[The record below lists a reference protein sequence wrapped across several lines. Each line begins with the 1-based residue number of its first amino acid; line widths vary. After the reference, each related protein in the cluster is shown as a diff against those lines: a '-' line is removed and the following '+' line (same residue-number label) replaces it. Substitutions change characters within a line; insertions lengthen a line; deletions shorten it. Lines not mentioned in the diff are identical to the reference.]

1 MEQLRIHSEILMI
14 VSLGML
20 INDLN
25 SEKTLRISVT
35 SQSVNLTCFD
45 CHDKIEFQR
54 DVYAWSR
61 QKPFLPKLRA
71 LRHELEQIRDAE
83 FAQKAAEVSA

>member
-14 VSLGML
+14 VSLVML

-25 SEKTLRISVT
+25 SDKTLHISVT
-35 SQSVNLTCFD
+35 DKRVSLTCFD

-54 DVYAWSR
+54 DVYAWAS
-61 QKPFLPKLRA
+61 QQPFLPNLRV

-83 FAQKAAEVSA
+83 FAQKAREVSA